1 MIKQGII
8 VKGFGNF
15 YFVRTEENQTF
26 RCSVKGKMRLNNDDQ
41 HNPVAIGDNVVFEI
55 LENAEDGS
63 ISEVL
68 PRKNKLSRP
77 ANYYTEREQ
86 VIVANIDQIVVV
98 VSLKSPNFKFGVLD
112 RILIVAER
120 EELNAV
126 ICLNKVDLLSPKE
139 RKEFERIRE
148 IYSSIGYQ
156 TIFTSP
162 FTKEGIEELRE
173 VLKNKVSTFT
183 GQSGVG
189 KSSLLNALQPG
200 LKLKTTEVSEANEK
214 GKHTTV
220 HSEFYELNFGGFI
233 ADTPGI
239 REFGL
244 WGINKEN
251 LGTVFREFADFV
263 LECKFSNCKHVTE
276 PKCKILEA
284 LEKGKISKER
294 YKSYVNILESV

>member
-148 IYSSIGYQ
+148 I
-156 TIFTSP
+156 
-162 FTKEGIEELRE
+162 
-173 VLKNKVSTFT
+173 
-183 GQSGVG
+183 
-189 KSSLLNALQPG
+189 
-200 LKLKTTEVSEANEK
+200 
-214 GKHTTV
+214 
-220 HSEFYELNFGGFI
+220 
-233 ADTPGI
+233 
-239 REFGL
+239 
-244 WGINKEN
+244 
-251 LGTVFREFADFV
+251 
-263 LECKFSNCKHVTE
+263 
-276 PKCKILEA
+276 
-284 LEKGKISKER
+284 
-294 YKSYVNILESV
+294 